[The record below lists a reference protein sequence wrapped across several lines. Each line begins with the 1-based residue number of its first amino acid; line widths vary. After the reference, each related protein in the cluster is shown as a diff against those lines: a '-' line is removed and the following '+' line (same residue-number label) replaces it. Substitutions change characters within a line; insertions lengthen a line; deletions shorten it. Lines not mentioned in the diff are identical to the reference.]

1 MSTRPSN
8 KSFLNWCGSDQNKL
22 KFENALR
29 TYPDFANVKNEV
41 FLLND
46 ILIGRIIYL
55 FIKSLIVI
63 YAIIIIAAYFNF
75 GYDYISLFLIYC
87 I

>member
-46 ILIGRIIYL
+46 ILVARIIYL
-55 FIKSLIVI
+55 FIYK
-63 YAIIIIAAYFNF
+63 IINCNLCDKNY
-75 GYDYISLFLIYC
+75 SCLFKFWL
-87 I
+87 